1 MRANSYQVKRAIR
14 ALQKAMGMDVTSY
27 KGINV
32 GDRVKDINQQCM
44 HFGSIGV
51 VTEIEPLANNSG
63 YLIHYTVENDG
74 PSYSPGTV
82 LTKTEDQL
90 EKLS

>member
-1 MRANSYQVKRAIR
+1 MKVNSHKVKSALR
-14 ALQKAMGMDVTSY
+14 ALQIARGIEVTSY

-51 VTEIEPLANNSG
+51 VTEIEPLPNNSG

-90 EKLS
+90 EKIS

>member
-14 ALQKAMGMDVTSY
+14 ALQTAMGMDVTSY
-27 KGINV
+27 TGINV

>member
-1 MRANSYQVKRAIR
+1 MTPNSYKVKRALR
-14 ALQKAMGMDVTSY
+14 ALQIATGMEVTSY

-51 VTEIEPLANNSG
+51 VTEIEPLPNNSG

-90 EKLS
+90 EKIS

>member
-1 MRANSYQVKRAIR
+1 MKPNSHKVKSALR
-14 ALQKAMGMDVTSY
+14 ALQIAMGAEVTSY

-32 GDRVKDINQQCM
+32 GDKVKDINQQCM

-51 VTEIEPLANNSG
+51 VTEIEPLPNNSG

-90 EKLS
+90 EKIS

>member
-1 MRANSYQVKRAIR
+1 MKPNSHKVKRALR
-14 ALQKAMGMDVTSY
+14 ALQIAMGAEVTSY

-51 VTEIEPLANNSG
+51 VTEIEPLPNNSG
-63 YLIHYTVENDG
+63 YLIHYTVENEG

-90 EKLS
+90 EKIS

>member
-1 MRANSYQVKRAIR
+1 
-14 ALQKAMGMDVTSY
+14 
-27 KGINV
+27 
-32 GDRVKDINQQCM
+32 M

>member
-82 LTKTEDQL
+82 LTKTEDKL

>member
-1 MRANSYQVKRAIR
+1 MISDGRKVKM
-14 ALQKAMGMDVTSY
+14 ALRSLQTAMGMEVASY
-27 KGINV
+27 KGIKV

-44 HFGSIGV
+44 HFGSVGV
-51 VTEIEPLANNSG
+51 VTEVEPLPNNSG

-74 PSYSPGTV
+74 PSYGPGTV

>member
-1 MRANSYQVKRAIR
+1 MKVNSHKVKSALR
-14 ALQKAMGMDVTSY
+14 ALQIAMGIEVTSY

-51 VTEIEPLANNSG
+51 VTEIEPLPNNSG

-90 EKLS
+90 EKIS

>member
-1 MRANSYQVKRAIR
+1 MKVNSRKVKSALR
-14 ALQKAMGMDVTSY
+14 ALQIAMGMEVTSY

-51 VTEIEPLANNSG
+51 VTEIEPLPNNSG

-90 EKLS
+90 EKIS

>member
-1 MRANSYQVKRAIR
+1 MGLANNKIKS
-14 ALQKAMGMDVTSY
+14 ALRKLQIAMGTEVISY
-27 KGINV
+27 KGIKV
-32 GDRVKDINQQCM
+32 GDKVKDINQQCM
-44 HFGSIGV
+44 HYGSIGT
-51 VTEIEPLANNSG
+51 VTMIETLPENSG

-90 EKLS
+90 EKIS

>member
-1 MRANSYQVKRAIR
+1 MKPNSHKVKSALR
-14 ALQKAMGMDVTSY
+14 ALQIAMGAEVTSY

-51 VTEIEPLANNSG
+51 VTEIEPLPNNSG

-90 EKLS
+90 EKIS

>member
-1 MRANSYQVKRAIR
+1 MKADSKKVMKALR
-14 ALQKAMGMDVTSY
+14 ALQKAMGMEVTSY
-27 KGINV
+27 KGIQV

-44 HFGSIGV
+44 HFGSVGV
-51 VTEIEPLANNSG
+51 VTEVEPLTNNSG

-90 EKLS
+90 EKIS

>member
-1 MRANSYQVKRAIR
+1 MKPNSHKVKRALH
-14 ALQKAMGMDVTSY
+14 ALQIAMGMEVTSY

-32 GDRVKDINQQCM
+32 GDRVKDINQQCI

-51 VTEIEPLANNSG
+51 VTEIEPLPNNSG

-90 EKLS
+90 EKIS

>member
-1 MRANSYQVKRAIR
+1 MKVNSHKVKSALR
-14 ALQKAMGMDVTSY
+14 ALQIAMGMEVTSY

-51 VTEIEPLANNSG
+51 VTEIEPLPNNSG

-74 PSYSPGTV
+74 PSYGPGTV

-90 EKLS
+90 EKIS

>member
-1 MRANSYQVKRAIR
+1 MRANSHKVKRALR
-14 ALQKAMGMDVTSY
+14 ALQTAMGMEVTSY

-51 VTEIEPLANNSG
+51 VTEIEPLPNNSG